1 MKFSIFKQSTTKRC
15 DIILNGKIVPTLLAL
30 SIPTLLMSLI
40 QSAMPVVDGLFI
52 NNVVGTNAASA
63 VTYSA
68 PIIMMMTAVAQGL
81 SVASM
86 ALIGQM
92 NGKGEFSNAKYIAAQ
107 VVVVAFLLG
116 SILAPFMFL
125 LSFPISRNVNYEI
138 SNNVFLYLSLNSI
151 ILPFY
156 FLEAVY
162 NAIKNSSGKPEATF
176 VRMLL
181 ILFFK
186 IIFNFLFIVIIP
198 LGIVG
203 SVLATLFAHL
213 IISVW
218 MYYEMFLKV
227 SDDKFELRGFKFDVE
242 VIKELFRLG
251 LPSILTSLLISFGF
265 FLINNEVE
273 KYGTVVL
280 NGQGI
285 ANNITAICFILPASF
300 GSSVTTMVSMNVGA
314 GNGNKAF
321 KSCVTGCIVS
331 AISAIILIAC
341 IVPLSP
347 YLTVLFTREP
357 DVLKVA
363 NRALHIYTYSVV
375 GFGICMVQLGA
386 FIGLGRAV
394 TPLIIGVLRIW
405 LLRYIFILLTERFL
419 GVDSVFW
426 GNLFSNYVAAG
437 ITTFMF
443 LRVSWISVLPK
454 TSFIQKSL

>member
-1 MKFSIFKQSTTKRC
+1 
-15 DIILNGKIVPTLLAL
+15 V
-30 SIPTLLMSLI
+30 
-40 QSAMPVVDGLFI
+40 
-52 NNVVGTNAASA
+52 
-63 VTYSA
+63 
-68 PIIMMMTAVAQGL
+68 
-81 SVASM
+81 
-86 ALIGQM
+86 
-92 NGKGEFSNAKYIAAQ
+92 
-107 VVVVAFLLG
+107 
-116 SILAPFMFL
+116 
-125 LSFPISRNVNYEI
+125 
-138 SNNVFLYLSLNSI
+138 
-151 ILPFY
+151 LPFY

-176 VRMLL
+176 IRMLL

-186 IIFNFLFIVIIP
+186 IVFNFLFIVVIP

-218 MYYEMFLKV
+218 MYYEMFLKI
-227 SDDKFELRGFKFDVE
+227 SDDRLELKGFKFDAE
-242 VIKELFRLG
+242 VIKELFQIG

-273 KYGTVVL
+273 KYGSIVL

-285 ANNITAICFILPASF
+285 ANNITAVCFIIPASF

-314 GNGNKAF
+314 ENGGKAF
-321 KSCVTGCIVS
+321 KSCVVGCIVS
-331 AISAIILIAC
+331 AVSALILIAV

-347 YLTVLFTREP
+347 YITVLFTRDA
-357 DVLKVA
+357 DVLSVA

-386 FIGLGRAV
+386 FIGLGRTV
-394 TPLIIGVLRIW
+394 TPLVVGVLRVW

-426 GNLFSNYVAAG
+426 GNLFSNYTAAA
-437 ITTFMF
+437 ITTVML
-443 LRVSWISVLPK
+443 LRVKWVSVLHDK
-454 TSFIQKSL
+454 VLSK

>member
-1 MKFSIFKQSTTKRC
+1 MNLNVFKQSTITRC
-15 DIILNGKIVPTLLAL
+15 DTILNGKILPTLLVL
-30 SIPTLLMSLI
+30 SVPTLLMSLI
-40 QSAMPVVDGLFI
+40 QSVMPVVDGLFV

-63 VTYSA
+63 VTYST

-81 SVASM
+81 SVACM

-92 NGKGEFSNAKYIAAQ
+92 NGKGEFSKAKYVATQ
-107 VVVVAFLLG
+107 VVIVAFLLG
-116 SILAPFMFL
+116 AILAPFMFIL
-125 LSFPISRNVNYEI
+125 AFPISHNVGYDI
-138 SNNVFLYLSLNSI
+138 SSNVFLYLSLNSI
-151 ILPFY
+151 VLPFY

-176 VRMLL
+176 IRMLL

-186 IIFNFLFIVIIP
+186 IVFNFLFIVVIP

-218 MYYEMFLKV
+218 MYYEMFLKI
-227 SDDKFELRGFKFDVE
+227 SDDRLELKGFKFDAE
-242 VIKELFRLG
+242 IIKELFQIG

-273 KYGTVVL
+273 KYGSIVL

-285 ANNITAICFILPASF
+285 ANNITAVCFIIPASF

-314 GNGNKAF
+314 ENGRKAF
-321 KSCVTGCIVS
+321 KSCIVGCIVS
-331 AISAIILIAC
+331 AVSALILIAV

-347 YLTVLFTREP
+347 YITVLFTRDA
-357 DVLKVA
+357 DVLSVA

-386 FIGLGRAV
+386 FIGLGRTV
-394 TPLIIGVLRIW
+394 TPLVVGVLRVW

-426 GNLFSNYVAAG
+426 GNLFSNYTAAA
-437 ITTFMF
+437 ITTVML
-443 LRVSWISVLPK
+443 LRVKWVSVLHDK
-454 TSFIQKSL
+454 VLSK